1 MGGAYEKGEST
12 MQRFDPELERRIQ
25 AFKSSSTSNVGFT
38 RWDWLVLIA
47 LGVILPVSLLLWG
60 WPW

>member
-1 MGGAYEKGEST
+1 

-25 AFKSSSTSNVGFT
+25 AFESTSSDDVGFT
-38 RWDWLVLIA
+38 RWDWLALIA